1 MSGLTLGSPKKAVS
15 REAQLADAVMELND
29 YLSEAQA
36 QLSEAQENLETEKA
50 ARVKAEKQK
59 REMSDKF
66 EFATNELQDS
76 LNLVKA
82 QQEQRRAKEREVAS
96 LKGTLEDER
105 ADHETVITEMRK
117 QHYRDVQGLTDQ
129 LDQLK
134 REKMAVDIQ
143 NKTSEAEISD
153 LQGEIKSMLRNKEE
167 EDRKREQLEAEC
179 TVLQMKLADERMQQG
194 ERERMSEFIG
204 ELETRCAL
212 AEAEAAEAKASL
224 ANKSTVSL
232 EAELNGVNNSFD
244 GERNSDSDFEFR
256 PAVAV
261 ERRNRNRLSIG
272 DEIQQMNLPISQMPL
287 HDREFRYELKYTTSS
302 IN

>member
-134 REKMAVDIQ
+134 REKMAVDMQ

-167 EDRKREQLEAEC
+167 EDRKRGQLEAEC

-244 GERNSDSDFEFR
+244 GDRNSDSDFEFR

-302 IN
+302 MN